1 MARPN
6 SPDMPPKRT
15 KKVGLGIISR
25 VPQNSK
31 NAALHDST
39 FLQPL
44 LLRERRVIFILR
56 DVTLNDNRAKIAVHV
71 FKLPGL
77 TLA

>member
-1 MARPN
+1 MH
-6 SPDMPPKRT
+6 
-15 KKVGLGIISR
+15 
-25 VPQNSK
+25 SK

-44 LLRERRVIFILR
+44 LLRERRDIFIFR
-56 DVTLNDNRAKIAVHV
+56 YVTLGDNRAKIAVHV

-77 TLA
+77 TVLKIAFVPKPAWYS